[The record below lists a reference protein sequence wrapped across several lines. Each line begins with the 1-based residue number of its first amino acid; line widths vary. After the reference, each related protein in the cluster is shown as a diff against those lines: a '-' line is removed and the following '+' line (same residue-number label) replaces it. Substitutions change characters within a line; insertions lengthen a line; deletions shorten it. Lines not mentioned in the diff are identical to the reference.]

1 MPVRFGRSLRAQ
13 LRAMGV
19 RRGGVLLVHASLRW
33 VGVGPHEVMA
43 ALLDVLG
50 PKGTLVVPA
59 FTPGNSK
66 TSLAYLEAT
75 RRMTEQQRVDYD
87 ERMLAFEPGKTPSEG
102 MGVLAETVRLHPDA
116 ERSAH
121 PQTSFAAVGFRAA
134 DLVGGHDEECHLGER
149 SPLAGLYE
157 AKAQVLLLGVGY
169 DVCSAFHLSEYLV
182 DRQLPFREYGCWVL
196 RGGERIWLPY
206 KDVDLDDSDFGFLG
220 EDFEAED
227 ARRAEPVV
235 RRRLL
240 GGAAAR
246 LFPLTDAVDFAT
258 QWLTGNRPYGMAT
271 DQSQEAATS
280 LH

>member
-1 MPVRFGRSLRAQ
+1 MR
-13 LRAMGV
+13 V

-50 PKGTLVVPA
+50 PKGTLVVPT
-59 FTPGNSK
+59 FTAGNSK

-75 RRMTEQQRVDYD
+75 RRMTAQQRVDYD
-87 ERMLAFEPGKTPSEG
+87 ERMLPFEPEKTPSEG
-102 MGVLAETVRLHPDA
+102 MGVLAETVRLHPRA
-116 ERSAH
+116 LRSAH
-121 PQTSFAAVGFRAA
+121 PQTSFAAVGARA
-134 DLVGGHDEECHLGER
+134 DELVGRHDEECHLGEE
-149 SPLAGLYE
+149 SPLARLRDNE
-157 AKAQVLLLGVGY
+157 AQVLLLGVGY
-169 DVCSAFHLSEYLV
+169 EVCSAFHLAEYLV

-220 EDFEAED
+220 ADFEAED
-227 ARRAEPVV
+227 ARRAKPVV

-240 GGAAAR
+240 GGAGAR

-258 QWLTGNRPYGMAT
+258 QWLTGNRPYSIAT
-271 DQSQEAATS
+271 DQSQNAATF